1 MESQD
6 LEKLQVIKKAKAFFI
21 LFQNIINPL
30 KNRGFYFSIFFRNF
44 WKKCK
49 NPYNERI
56 LTFFM
61 TTETTQN
68 LDTENEIVLI
78 QKPDYLVEIAEILT
92 LQNSQVETIL
102 ALTAEGATVPF
113 IARYRKEKTGN
124 LDEDQIRDILKEKTR
139 IENLYEAK
147 KTALNGIFE
156 QGKLTDELK
165 ENILKAK
172 TLKEVE
178 DIYKPYKSKK
188 KTKAMIAIENGFQIV
203 ADEIKKNKNISEN
216 DEVLKTLLADFS
228 FAEIIE

>member
-1 MESQD
+1 
-6 LEKLQVIKKAKAFFI
+6 
-21 LFQNIINPL
+21 
-30 KNRGFYFSIFFRNF
+30 
-44 WKKCK
+44 
-49 NPYNERI
+49 
-56 LTFFM
+56 M

-68 LDTENEIVLI
+68 LDAEMEIILI
-78 QKPDYLVEIAEILT
+78 EAPDYLAEIAAILE
-92 LQNSQVETIL
+92 LKNSQVETVL
-102 ALTAEGATVPF
+102 ELTAEGATVPF

-156 QGKLTDELK
+156 QGKLTDELH

-216 DEVLKTLLADFS
+216 DEVLKTLLTDFS
-228 FAEIIE
+228 FEEIIE

>member
-1 MESQD
+1 M
-6 LEKLQVIKKAKAFFI
+6 
-21 LFQNIINPL
+21 
-30 KNRGFYFSIFFRNF
+30 
-44 WKKCK
+44 
-49 NPYNERI
+49 
-56 LTFFM
+56 
-61 TTETTQN
+61 
-68 LDTENEIVLI
+68 
-78 QKPDYLVEIAEILT
+78 
-92 LQNSQVETIL
+92 
-102 ALTAEGATVPF
+102 
-113 IARYRKEKTGN
+113 
-124 LDEDQIRDILKEKTR
+124 
-139 IENLYEAK
+139 YEAK

-228 FAEIIE
+228 FSEIIE